1 MILDRS
7 FYTKISTLKSW
18 WYQRQ
23 MRRFS
28 NEKVFKAFKLVKIS
42 LPNNIYFY
50 SPRLKRVPRF
60 SGDVDKLSRWKES
73 KECETICPTQA
84 IKVVPSGILIEPRGC
99 ISCGACVDFAPDGL
113 IEMPT
118 ELNCFK

>member
-7 FYTKISTLKSW
+7 FYTKISTFKSW

-28 NEKVFKAFKLVKIS
+28 KEKVFKAFKLVKIS

-50 SPRLKRVPRF
+50 SPRLKRVPKF
-60 SGDVDKLSRWKES
+60 SGDIEKLSRWQES
-73 KECETICPTQA
+73 KSCETICPTQA
-84 IKVVPSGILIEPRGC
+84 IKVMPGGIFIEPRGC
-99 ISCGACVDFAPDGL
+99 ISCGACIDFAPDGL
-113 IEMPT
+113 LEMPT